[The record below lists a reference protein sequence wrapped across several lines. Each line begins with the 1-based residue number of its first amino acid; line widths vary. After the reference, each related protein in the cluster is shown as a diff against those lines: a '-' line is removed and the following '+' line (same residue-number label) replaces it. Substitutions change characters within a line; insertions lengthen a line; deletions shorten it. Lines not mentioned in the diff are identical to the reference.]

1 MTLIQTQQNETVLEG
16 FYPEQFNQSTSSV
29 IYQSFVGQQLPNDK
43 LFVVLGSDSGLLVD
57 YLARIATAGQRFV
70 CVDFPEVIES
80 LKQTRTMFF
89 QENPHFK
96 VELYTF
102 DEFEFEQLY
111 TLHED
116 YVIRNAIIL
125 LRSLVMVEGKGRYQ
139 NLDQRYQERFHQF
152 RIDRVDNRDFK
163 KTFDQQ
169 IENACDLQHPL
180 SVIKRRLK
188 GDVPAILLGGGP
200 SLDQVIPWLKE
211 NQQKVWI
218 FAASRICK
226 RLIKEGITPD
236 FIGIFDGQALMFDY
250 SKEMY
255 AFERESILITGEHPP
270 ASVIQQWSGLKTYSR
285 RRFPWARG
293 GEENFIS
300 DGPTVTNALFGIS
313 CYLGITQLY
322 LAGVDFCFTPEG
334 VCHESDSIEAKNQ
347 QRDASDTKARNY
359 RGEEVNTNIQLYD
372 ARNLLEKHLQELKK
386 TWPEFQAYNLN
397 DGAAIIENIAHCA
410 LEQFDEKIKVGGGD
424 KFKVVEAFDGA
435 LQYNAQTEKNF
446 QTFLKGEVNS
456 HSNWLLKIVK
466 EAKKGVHLSNTLF
479 SDPAKQQAKIKEVLK
494 LKTKLEK
501 LVGADY
507 QTLVNYGYQA
517 FMETLKPVE
526 SESDM
531 SQQEMK
537 NALIGFFGGLQFA
550 AKHFLLKLEELKS
563 EIAFRLLELDP
574 KAEFTTLVE
583 HWMAQNIPG
592 RFQVW
597 LNHFAT
603 KPYADYVKEFPTQ
616 VKQLEQA
623 FQFMKTDETALEK
636 HFNQRFDTSEDFILR
651 LNAAFEHK
659 DLQAIKDIARQLSL
673 VASTEHSSVKP
684 LATGMLLELK
694 GSAEDALIHYLTVD
708 QNRKNFAI
716 QQQVFPLAFSLQQ
729 PEKGLQALNALS
741 LMNVNYV
748 PKYAEALDILG
759 DADSAVAVYQAYPL
773 LYEDTDAMIQL
784 IRLLVYKQDVEA
796 ANTLLQKA
804 EASALLDQAKLQ
816 DFVHSLNDNGENN

>member
-16 FYPEQFNQSTSSV
+16 FYPEQFNQAVSSS
-29 IYQSFVGQQLPNDK
+29 IYQTFVGQQLPNDK
-43 LFVVLGSDSGLLVD
+43 LFVVLGTDSGLLID

-80 LKQTRTMFF
+80 LKQTRAMLF
-89 QENPHFK
+89 QEHPHFK

-102 DEFEFEQLY
+102 EAFEYEQLY
-111 TLHED
+111 TRHED

-125 LRSLVMVEGKGRYQ
+125 LRSLVMVEGKGGYQ
-139 NLDQRYQERFHQF
+139 NLDQRHQERFHQF
-152 RIDRVDNRDFK
+152 RVDRVDNRDFK

-169 IENACDLQHPL
+169 IENSCDLQHPL
-180 SVIKRRLK
+180 SAIKGRLT
-188 GDVPAILLGGGP
+188 GDIPAILLGGGP
-200 SLDQVIPWLKE
+200 SLDHVMPWLKE

-236 FIGIFDGQALMFDY
+236 FIGVFDGQALIFDY

-255 AFERESILITGEHPP
+255 EFEKESILITGEHPH

-313 CYLGITQLY
+313 CYLGVSQLY

-334 VCHESDSIEAKNQ
+334 VCHESGSIEAKNQ
-347 QRDASDTKARNY
+347 QRDASDTKAKNY
-359 RGEEVNTNIQLYD
+359 RGEEVSTNIQLYD
-372 ARNLLEKHLQELKK
+372 ARNLLEKHLQELNK

-397 DGAAIIENIAHCA
+397 DGAAVIKNIAYCA
-410 LEQFDEKIKVGGGD
+410 LEQLEEKIKAGGD
-424 KFKVVEAFDGA
+424 KFKVVEAFDDA
-435 LQYNAQTEKNF
+435 LQYTHQTEKHF

-456 HSNWLLKIVK
+456 HSKWLLKVVK

-479 SDPAKQQAKIKEVLK
+479 SDLAKQQAKIKEVLK

-501 LVGADY
+501 LVGVDY

-526 SESDM
+526 SETDM

-550 AKHFLLKLEELKS
+550 AEHFLLKLEALKS

-574 KAEFTTLVE
+574 KTEFTTLGE
-583 HWMAQNIPG
+583 HWMAQHIPG

-597 LNHFAT
+597 LNHFAV
-603 KPYADYVKEFPTQ
+603 KSYADYVAKFPKQ
-616 VKQLEQA
+616 VEQLERA
-623 FQFMKTDETALEK
+623 FEFMKTDETALEK
-636 HFNQRFDTSEDFILR
+636 HFNQRFDTPEEFVFR
-651 LNAAFEHK
+651 LNRAFNDK
-659 DLQAIKDIARQLSL
+659 DLLAIKDIALQLSF
-673 VASTEHSSVKP
+673 VASAEHGIVKS

-694 GSAEDALIHYLTVD
+694 NSEKDALIHYLTVD
-708 QNRKNFAI
+708 PNRKNFTI
-716 QQQVFPLAFSLQQ
+716 QQQVFPLAFSLKQ
-729 PEKGLQALNALS
+729 PDKGLQALSALS

-759 DADSAVAVYQAYPL
+759 DADNAIAIYRAYPL
-773 LYEDTDAMIQL
+773 LYKDTDAMIEL

-804 EASALLDQAKLQ
+804 EASASLDQAKLQ
-816 DFVHSLNDNGENN
+816 AFVHSLNDHS